1 MQIKVSDYIIKYLE
15 ARGIDTCFCIAGG
28 AAAHLMESLRT
39 SNIKVYHN
47 YNEQAC
53 AMAAEGY
60 ARVSKKPALVM
71 VTNGPGSTNTL
82 TGVLGAWQDSIPMI
96 VISGQVPRNQTIG
109 FQRVPLRQVG
119 VQECDIISMVSHCTN
134 YAEQLSDPFALR
146 DTLDYAWKRATEKRM
161 GPVWLDVPIDLQAEM
176 VNLDSFVFKEP
187 TKPTKANIDSSL
199 RDIIKNAKRPL
210 IVAGNGIHLANAERE
225 FHNLVNNLSIPVIC
239 TWNATDLF
247 NYYNSLYIGNFGI
260 LGERAAN
267 FAVQQSDLLII
278 LGTRLSIPCIG
289 YNTKNFSP
297 NSIKIMVDIDDSEM
311 EKSTVSIDHKI
322 RGDLKE
328 VIPQLEFGK
337 VDCNDWCDK
346 LYNWKM
352 KYSVYDEPHTRDK
365 DHVNS
370 FDLMQELGQCLD
382 QNDILVTDMGTSF
395 TCTMQSLRSNG
406 SNRLFTS
413 SALCSMGF
421 GLPGSIGAQI
431 GKRSHRTICIVG
443 DGGIQMNI
451 QELQTIA
458 HHKLPIKII
467 LLNNDG
473 MLAIS
478 LMQDNLFNKNRFGAD
493 SDSGVSNPN
502 FIALANAYGIPAY
515 HLSDMTQVKEK
526 LHRLLDIEGPILI
539 EVNMVRN
546 QLLIPRVQSKRDATG
561 KIVSGSLETM
571 FPFIKDEV

>member
-1 MQIKVSDYIIKYLE
+1 
-15 ARGIDTCFCIAGG
+15 
-28 AAAHLMESLRT
+28 
-39 SNIKVYHN
+39 
-47 YNEQAC
+47 
-53 AMAAEGY
+53 
-60 ARVSKKPALVM
+60 
-71 VTNGPGSTNTL
+71 
-82 TGVLGAWQDSIPMI
+82 
-96 VISGQVPRNQTIG
+96 
-109 FQRVPLRQVG
+109 
-119 VQECDIISMVSHCTN
+119 
-134 YAEQLSDPFALR
+134 
-146 DTLDYAWKRATEKRM
+146 
-161 GPVWLDVPIDLQAEM
+161 
-176 VNLDSFVFKEP
+176 
-187 TKPTKANIDSSL
+187 
-199 RDIIKNAKRPL
+199 
-210 IVAGNGIHLANAERE
+210 
-225 FHNLVNNLSIPVIC
+225 
-239 TWNATDLF
+239 
-247 NYYNSLYIGNFGI
+247 
-260 LGERAAN
+260 
-267 FAVQQSDLLII
+267 
-278 LGTRLSIPCIG
+278 
-289 YNTKNFSP
+289 
-297 NSIKIMVDIDDSEM
+297 
-311 EKSTVSIDHKI
+311 
-322 RGDLKE
+322 LKE
-328 VIPQLEFGK
+328 DIPQLEFGK

-346 LYNWKM
+346 LYSWKM
-352 KYSVYDEPHTRDK
+352 KYSVYNEPHTRDK

-370 FDLMQELGQCLD
+370 FDLMQELGQCLH

-458 HHKLPIKII
+458 HHNLPIKII

-526 LHRLLDIEGPILI
+526 LHHLLDIDGPVLI

-546 QLLIPRVQSKRDATG
+546 QLLIPRVQSKRDPSG

-571 FPFIKDEV
+571 FPFIEDEV